1 MKKPVIALSVVPLIL
16 SALLL
21 AVFGFAPLA
30 SAAII
35 GTNVPAQSLTL
46 DRVRQLPAAQQP
58 AWNSYLSRSD
68 RQLHADHAFLQNE
81 LRTYGL
87 KESTLPPPGRSASS
101 MPLEKPAA
109 WYGEAEAWR
118 IADII
123 VSFQT
128 PAGGW
133 SKNLNMSQH
142 PRAPGESFAPNNR
155 SRFLGAGD
163 FDTPHNV
170 HWNYVGTFDNDATS
184 TELRYLAKVITAV
197 GTRQSA
203 SYRTAFLRGI
213 DYILAAQYPN
223 GGWPQVWP
231 LEGGYHDTITYNDDA
246 VINILGLLR
255 EVSEGTNKF
264 AFVPASTRARAT
276 ASVKRGIKCILAT
289 QIVVDGHPTVWCQQH
304 DPLTLQPA
312 SGRNYEMPSEVS
324 SESAEVMMFLMQ
336 EPKPTPQVVAAVRAA
351 AAWFEKTRI
360 PDVAFQRG
368 DDGERRLVPSPGDGP
383 LWARY
388 YQIGSDRPIFG
399 DRDKTIH
406 DNVDEISRERR
417 FGYAWYRGDPQRAL
431 DQYAVWSKA
440 HPPPQ

>member
-1 MKKPVIALSVVPLIL
+1 MKKLVTTLSVVPVILPALLL
-16 SALLL
+16 SAL
-21 AVFGFAPLA
+21 GFTPLA

-35 GTNVPAQSLTL
+35 GTNPPAPSLTAA
-46 DRVRQLPAAQQP
+46 RVAALPAAQQP

-68 RQLHADHAFLQNE
+68 RQLHTDQVFLQNE
-81 LRTYGL
+81 LRKHGL
-87 KESTLPPPGRSASS
+87 KESTLPPSGRSASS
-101 MPLEKPAA
+101 MPLGKPAA
-109 WYGEAEAWR
+109 WYGETNGQH

-133 SKNLNMSQH
+133 SKNLNMPQH
-142 PRAPGESFAPNNR
+142 PRAPGEGFAPDNS
-155 SRFLGAGD
+155 SRYGSEAD

-170 HWNYVGTFDNDATS
+170 HWNYVGTFDNDATV
-184 TELRYLAKVITAV
+184 TELRYLAKVIAAV
-197 GTRQSA
+197 GTKPGA

-231 LEGGYHDTITYNDDA
+231 LQGGYHDTITYNDDA
-246 VINILGLLR
+246 VINVLSLLR
-255 EVSEGTNKF
+255 DVSEATNEF
-264 AFVPASTRARAT
+264 AFVPASTRAHAA
-276 ASVKRGIKCILAT
+276 ASVKRGIECILAT
-289 QIVVDGHPTVWCQQH
+289 QIVADGHRTVWCQQH

-312 SGRNYEMPSEVS
+312 SARNYEMPSEVS
-324 SESAEVMMFLMQ
+324 SESAQIMVFLMQ
-336 EPKPTPQVVAAVRAA
+336 QPNPSPQVITAVRAA
-351 AAWFEKTRI
+351 AAWFEKTKMS
-360 PDVAFQRG
+360 DVAFQRA
-368 DDGERRLVPSPGDGP
+368 DDGERHLVPSPGDGP

-388 YQIGSDRPIFG
+388 YQIGADRPIFG

-431 DQYAVWSKA
+431 EQYALWAKT
-440 HPPPQ
+440 HP

>member
-1 MKKPVIALSVVPLIL
+1 MKKRATTLSVVPL
-16 SALLL
+16 LL
-21 AVFGFAPLA
+21 AALGFSPLA

-35 GTNVPAQSLTL
+35 GTNSPAQSLTSA
-46 DRVRQLPAAQQP
+46 RIAALPTAQQP
-58 AWNSYLSRSD
+58 AWDSYLSRSD
-68 RQLHADHAFLQNE
+68 RQLHADQVFLQNE
-81 LRTYGL
+81 LRTHRL

-101 MPLEKPAA
+101 MPLGKPAA
-109 WYGEAEAWR
+109 WYGEAEGRR

-142 PRAPGESFAPNNR
+142 PRAPGEGFAPNNR
-155 SRFLGAGD
+155 SRFLGGSD
-163 FDTPHNV
+163 FDTPRNV

-184 TELRYLAKVITAV
+184 TELRFLAKVITAV
-197 GTRQSA
+197 GTKQGA

-231 LEGGYHDTITYNDDA
+231 LQGGYHDTITYNDDA
-246 VINILGLLR
+246 MINVLSLLR
-255 EVSEGTNKF
+255 DVSEATNEF
-264 AFVPASTRARAT
+264 DFVPASTRAHAA
-276 ASVKRGIKCILAT
+276 ASVKRGIECILAT
-289 QIVVDGHPTVWCQQH
+289 QIVVDGHRTVWCQQH

-324 SESAEVMMFLMQ
+324 SESAGIMMFLMQ
-336 EPKPTPQVVAAVRAA
+336 QPNPSPQIVAAVRAA
-351 AAWFEKTRI
+351 AAWFEKTRMS
-360 PDVAFQRG
+360 DVAFQRA

-383 LWARY
+383 VWARY
-388 YQIGSDRPIFG
+388 YQIGTDRPIFG

-406 DNVDEISRERR
+406 DNLDETSRERR

-431 DQYAVWSKA
+431 EQYALWAKT
-440 HPPPQ
+440 HP